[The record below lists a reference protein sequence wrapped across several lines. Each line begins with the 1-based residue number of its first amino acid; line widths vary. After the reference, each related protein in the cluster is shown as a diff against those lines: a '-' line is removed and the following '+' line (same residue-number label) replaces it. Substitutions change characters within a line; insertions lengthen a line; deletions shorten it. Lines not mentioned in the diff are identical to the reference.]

1 MVGLGEKQRAMG
13 TSARNQ
19 LVMNPRS
26 TLWGFKHFLGRKFSK
41 PFIQGERKKL
51 PYEIVE
57 RGNDGVGIKVGRG
70 KGGVGGRDEW
80 GERFQ

>member
-1 MVGLGEKQRAMG
+1 MG

-26 TLWGFKHFLGRKFSK
+26 TLWGFKHFLGRKFSE

-57 RGNDGVGIKVGRG
+57 RGNGGVGIKVGRG
-70 KGGVGGRDEW
+70 KGGVGGR
-80 GERFQ
+80 GVGGGGGGQGG

>member
-1 MVGLGEKQRAMG
+1 MG

-26 TLWGFKHFLGRKFSK
+26 TLWGFKHFLARKFSE
-41 PFIQGERKKL
+41 PFIQEERKKL

-70 KGGVGGRDEW
+70 KGGMRGVGEG
-80 GERFQ
+80 